1 MTRSVA
7 GSLVLLLS
15 LSALLDERRKVVPVV
30 RPLYY
35 SLTMLAVGLAL
46 STNCGVGLN
55 PARDLAPRLVTSVLG
70 WGLEVLT
77 VSSLLS
83 VLSSHAGGL
92 AGVWLY
98 RAVLSPATED
108 QRRKTR
114 SPVEPP
120 RKEFRHSV
128 QIRQNEVT
136 QERTSSLVNLYTE
149 EAEVRSTLT
158 VK

>member
-1 MTRSVA
+1 MTWSFA

-15 LSALLDERRKVVPVV
+15 LSALLDERRKVFPGV

-55 PARDLAPRLVTSVLG
+55 PARDLAPRLVSSVLG

-77 VSSLLS
+77 LSSILS
-83 VLSSHAGGL
+83 VLASHAGGV

-98 RAVLSPATED
+98 TAVLSPATED
-108 QRRKTR
+108 QGRR

-149 EAEVRSTLT
+149 EAEVSLPLT
-158 VK
+158 VT